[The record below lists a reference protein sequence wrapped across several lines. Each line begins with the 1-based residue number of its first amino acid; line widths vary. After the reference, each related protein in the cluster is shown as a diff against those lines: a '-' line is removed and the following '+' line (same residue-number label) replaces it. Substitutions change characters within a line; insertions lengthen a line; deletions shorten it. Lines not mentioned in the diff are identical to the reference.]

1 MENDQYEMLGP
12 NGLVG
17 EQATQFAPEE
27 EEKAKA
33 IALEAATQAAPVPE
47 PPPPPDW
54 TCPNDAKATAQQPQ
68 PFVEPPPPPDWT
80 YSKDGKQNKAE
91 NKKNVLTKIIDDLA
105 TAFDDFERKEM
116 ASSTPKSVGKKHKV
130 KVKHK
135 RTKDKDKKASD
146 DMHTALAGTEFCLT
160 NNDDLMTAAAL
171 QTDGPPTTPEK
182 RKSPKERAH
191 KSRNIAASVF
201 HTAMKLRKRTT
212 QKLARSVKSSGK
224 SPAMEGSTQIETTQV
239 TPNATKIVYAEKKP
253 NARAIIAEKKSETG
267 LNERKK
273 SPEKVQNKKEERKGK
288 SKDRRKRKSKDRTK
302 KKKPD
307 ERRT

>member
-91 NKKNVLTKIIDDLA
+91 NKKNVLTKIIDD
-105 TAFDDFERKEM
+105 
-116 ASSTPKSVGKKHKV
+116 V
-130 KVKHK
+130 
-135 RTKDKDKKASD
+135 
-146 DMHTALAGTEFCLT
+146 
-160 NNDDLMTAAAL
+160 
-171 QTDGPPTTPEK
+171 
-182 RKSPKERAH
+182 SPRHSEQEGFYDR
-191 KSRNIAASVF
+191 F
-201 HTAMKLRKRTT
+201 H
-212 QKLARSVKSSGK
+212 S
-224 SPAMEGSTQIETTQV
+224 
-239 TPNATKIVYAEKKP
+239 
-253 NARAIIAEKKSETG
+253 
-267 LNERKK
+267 
-273 SPEKVQNKKEERKGK
+273 
-288 SKDRRKRKSKDRTK
+288 
-302 KKKPD
+302 
-307 ERRT
+307 